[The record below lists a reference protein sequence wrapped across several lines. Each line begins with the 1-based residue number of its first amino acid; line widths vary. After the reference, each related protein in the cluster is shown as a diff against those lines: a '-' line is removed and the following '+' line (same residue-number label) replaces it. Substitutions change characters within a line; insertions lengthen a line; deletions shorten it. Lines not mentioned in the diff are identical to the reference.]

1 MKGIFLMGPTAS
13 GKTALAIELARI
25 YPLEIVS
32 VDSAQVFRHMDVGTA
47 KPDRGLLAEFPHHLV
62 DIVDPTER
70 YSAGEFLIDARRLE
84 AEIAQRGRIP
94 LFVGGT
100 MLYFKAL
107 SEGLAEL
114 PKADP
119 VIRAQIDEEAMR
131 LGWPALHGKLSAID
145 PETAARL
152 KPADSQRIQRALEVW
167 MVSGKPLSEF
177 LREGKAACDEGY
189 LRIALLPSSR
199 AALHER
205 IAERFRIMLAGGLVE
220 ETESLRRRFSLD
232 PSMPSMRTVG
242 YRQAWQHLEGEY
254 GEDALKDK
262 GIAATRQLAKRQLT
276 WLRSM
281 KNLHAFDCLSP
292 GLHPGVKDFLE
303 KPLEEHCISWKGV

>member
-13 GKTALAIELARI
+13 GKTALAIELARRF
-25 YPLEIVS
+25 PLEIIS

-47 KPDRGLLAEFPHHLV
+47 KPDRSILAEFPHHLI

-70 YSAGEFLIDARRLE
+70 YSAGEFLIDAKRLE
-84 AEIAQRGRIP
+84 EEIAARGKIP

-107 SEGLAEL
+107 AEGLADL

-119 VIRAQIDEEAMR
+119 AVRAQIDMDAANF
-131 LGWPALHGKLSAID
+131 GWPALHEKLSQID

-152 KPADSQRIQRALEVW
+152 EPADSQRIQRALEVW
-167 MVSGKPLSEF
+167 LISGKPLSEF
-177 LREGKAACDEGY
+177 LKKESKACEDDY

-199 AALHER
+199 SALHER
-205 IAERFRIMLAGGLVE
+205 IAERFQTMLLAGLVE
-220 ETESLRRRFSLD
+220 ETQSLRQRFALD
-232 PSMPSMRTVG
+232 PAMPSMRAVG
-242 YRQAWQHLEGEY
+242 YRQAWHYLEGDY
-254 GEDALKDK
+254 GKDEFREK
-262 GIAATRQLAKRQLT
+262 GIAATRQLAKRQIT

-281 KNLHAFDCLSP
+281 NNLNAFDCFSSDLDRE
-292 GLHPGVKDFLE
+292 VKTLLKE
-303 KPLEEHCISWKGV
+303 NLNA

>member
-13 GKTALAIELARI
+13 GKTALAIELSRI

-32 VDSAQVFRHMDVGTA
+32 VDSAQVFKHMDIGTA
-47 KPDRGLLAEFPHHLV
+47 KPGRAILAEFPHHLV

-70 YSAGEFLIDARRLE
+70 YSAGEFLIDAKRLE
-84 AEIAQRGRIP
+84 LEISARGKIP

-119 VIRAQIDEEAMR
+119 VIRAQIDNDAQI
-131 LGWPALHGKLSAID
+131 LGWPALHERLSAID

-152 KPADSQRIQRALEVW
+152 DPADSQRIQRALEVW
-167 MVSGKPLSEF
+167 MISGKPLSVF
-177 LREGKAACDEGY
+177 LNEGKAACDDGY
-189 LRIALLPSSR
+189 LRVALQPSSR
-199 AALHER
+199 AVLHER
-205 IAERFRIMLAGGLVE
+205 IAERFRIMLAEGLVE
-220 ETESLRRRFSLD
+220 ETESLRRRFALD

-254 GEDALKDK
+254 GEDALKEK

-292 GLHPGVKDFLE
+292 DLHRSVKHFLE
-303 KPLEEHCISWKGV
+303 KNLEKHCISGKGV